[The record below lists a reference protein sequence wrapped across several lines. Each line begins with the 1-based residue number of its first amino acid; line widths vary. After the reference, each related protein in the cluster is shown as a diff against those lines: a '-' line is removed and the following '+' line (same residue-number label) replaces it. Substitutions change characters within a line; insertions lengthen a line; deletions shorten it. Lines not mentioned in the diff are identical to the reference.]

1 MREGKSARQWAVR
14 LRPATAACAA
24 LGFLALGAAGC
35 SSSSPASSASSTSS
49 GGASATITFWNAYNE
64 TDTEASTMANVV
76 IPQFEKEN
84 PGIKVQSVVYPDTD
98 LLQKYLAAAAAGDPP
113 DLMRADIADVPELA
127 GQGLIVETSKLPWF
141 SAIAKEALPGPL
153 QTTVY
158 QGGNYGLPLDTNT
171 QALFWN
177 KADFAAADISSPPTT
192 MTQLFADAV
201 KLTDKSK
208 HQYGLGVD
216 GTDIWN
222 VAPYIWSQGGSLTNS
237 SYTTAAGY
245 LNSTATVAAVQK
257 LVSLEKQGV
266 IGNDFLGGAGAVSGE
281 EGFPKGQY
289 AMYIDGPWAVST
301 YAALKPVPDYGIA
314 MFPTGSAGSLS
325 TVGGEDVVIS
335 QQSQHLAD
343 AEKFAQFLE
352 TPFSQLAMAKAG
364 QMSALATTASAEVKA
379 TPYYATFAQ
388 QLKTAMD
395 RPVTANY
402 SKLDVDVTSA
412 LQQILAGKASPQT
425 GLTSAASQYDSL
437 SGN

>member
-1 MREGKSARQWAVR
+1 MRVGKSAQLRAVR

-24 LGFLALGAAGC
+24 LGVLALGAAACGG
-35 SSSSPASSASSTSS
+35 STSAGS
-49 GGASATITFWNAYNE
+49 GNKTVTITFWNAYNE
-64 TDTEASTMANVV
+64 TDTEASTMAHVV
-76 IPQFEKEN
+76 IPKFEKAN
-84 PGIKVQSVVYPDTD
+84 PGIKVESVVYPDTV

-113 DLMRADIADVPELA
+113 DLMRADIADVPQLA

-141 SAIAKEALPGPL
+141 ASIAKESLPGPL

-158 QGGNYGLPLDTNT
+158 KGGNYGLPLDTNT

-177 KADFAAADISSPPTT
+177 KTDFAAAGITAPPTT
-192 MTQLFADAV
+192 MTQLFADAA
-201 KLTDKSK
+201 KLTDKAK

-222 VAPYIWSQGGSLTNS
+222 VAPYIWSQGGALTNS

-245 LNSTATVAAVQK
+245 LNDPATVAAVQK

-266 IGNDFLGGAGAVSGE
+266 IGTDFLGGTGAVSGE
-281 EGFPKGQY
+281 EGFPKGEY

-314 MFPTGSAGSLS
+314 MFPAGSAGSFS

-335 QQSQHLAD
+335 RQSQNLAD
-343 AEKFAQFLE
+343 TEKFAKFLE
-352 TPFSQLAMAKAG
+352 SPFSQLAMAKAG
-364 QMSALATTASAEVKA
+364 QMSALATTATAEVTA
-379 TPYYATFAQ
+379 TPYYSIFAD

-402 SKLDVDVTSA
+402 GKLDSDFSDA
-412 LQQILAGKASPQT
+412 LQEILAGKTSVQA
-425 GLTSAASQYDSL
+425 GLTSAAGQYDTLTGS
-437 SGN
+437 